1 MITHGQVWTA
11 IDALAALHGYSPS
24 GLARAAGLDATAFNP
39 SKRVNPDNG
48 REHWPTLSSVAK
60 VLAVTDTTFV
70 AFAEMVEQRAPEG
83 GARSTIIDTRAGNEP
98 KDETRS

>member
-39 SKRVNPDNG
+39 SKRVDPDSG
-48 REHWPTLSSVAK
+48 RERWPTLHSVAK
-60 VLAVTDTTFV
+60 ILAVTNTTFV
-70 AFAEMVEQRAPEG
+70 AFAEMVERPAVE
-83 GARSTIIDTRAGNEP
+83 ARAGDEP
-98 KDETRS
+98 KDEASQ